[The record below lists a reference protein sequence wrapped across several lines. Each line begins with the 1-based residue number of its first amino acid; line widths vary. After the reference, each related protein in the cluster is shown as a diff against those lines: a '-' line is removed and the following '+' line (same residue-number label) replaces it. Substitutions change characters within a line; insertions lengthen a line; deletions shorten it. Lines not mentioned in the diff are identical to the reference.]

1 MITNKKRN
9 NFVLY
14 QVCERKCVLFFSQLT
29 INKSINQSTTEK
41 DTLDVWVNGQKKDTT
56 HEFGDSE
63 GTEIKFNLDEQQQN
77 CGCIKTISSGD
88 KRKGMIYVL
97 EVNGQSVN
105 EKDVE

>member
-1 MITNKKRN
+1 M
-9 NFVLY
+9 
-14 QVCERKCVLFFSQLT
+14 FFSQLT